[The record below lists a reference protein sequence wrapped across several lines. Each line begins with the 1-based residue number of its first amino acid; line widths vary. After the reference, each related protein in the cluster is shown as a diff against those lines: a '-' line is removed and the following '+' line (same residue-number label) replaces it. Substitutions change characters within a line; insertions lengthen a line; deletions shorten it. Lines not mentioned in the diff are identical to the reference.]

1 MFREMRRKRQLLPPE
16 ESVAILE
23 RMTNGTLALHGD
35 DDYPYAVP
43 VSYVYIDGRIY
54 FHCAMKGH
62 KVDAIMQNDKVSFC
76 VVERDD
82 IKPAEFT
89 TYFRSVIIFGKA
101 HILTDEAGK
110 RAVLKLLADK
120 YSHGEPGWEAE
131 IDKDFNHLLIV
142 EIDIEHMTGKE
153 SIELV
158 REKKKTSPSGCT
170 RIGSSI
176 SNG

>member
-1 MFREMRRKRQLLPPE
+1 M
-16 ESVAILE
+16 A
-23 RMTNGTLALHGD
+23 
-35 DDYPYAVP
+35 
-43 VSYVYIDGRIY
+43 
-54 FHCAMKGH
+54 
-62 KVDAIMQNDKVSFC
+62 
-76 VVERDD
+76 ERDD

-158 REKKKTSPSGCT
+158 REKKTTSPSGCT